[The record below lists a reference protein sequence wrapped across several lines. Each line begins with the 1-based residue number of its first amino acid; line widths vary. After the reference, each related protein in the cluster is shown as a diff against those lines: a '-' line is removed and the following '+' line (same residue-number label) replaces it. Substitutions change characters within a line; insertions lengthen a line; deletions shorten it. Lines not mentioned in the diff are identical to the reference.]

1 MGTTRWWTPGIALQ
15 KRRFAEKE
23 KVNGQK
29 GPCLDA
35 KMSKKSLRCKKFS
48 QLGFKFEK
56 RRLHLSCANDYIL
69 LKTFILSEDEIVH
82 ACPICMG
89 LISMKIIIL
98 FTEKWPSIADLENR
112 DFIMPP
118 RRHSFSLRKRSRVC
132 THFVKTSSPYFFFW
146 DRRINVIT
154 FF

>member
-1 MGTTRWWTPGIALQ
+1 MGAPRHGPPEMSFLR
-15 KRRFAEKE
+15 KRHG
-23 KVNGQK
+23 KVNAQK
-29 GPCLDA
+29 APCLDA

-132 THFVKTSSPYFFFW
+132 THFVKTS
-146 DRRINVIT
+146 
-154 FF
+154 